1 MLFTLLLFMSF
12 SSCFGQGQGYA
23 VFDDS
28 TDPDTP
34 TLTFKYGT
42 PTGTAGTDYY
52 NTDNTGTSDPGW
64 YDKRESIKKVVF
76 DSSFA
81 NARPKSCCWWFKY
94 CTNLT
99 DITGIEYLNTS
110 NVTNMAHMFFG
121 CSGLTDLDVS
131 NFNTANVTNMS
142 DMFYYCSSLTSLDVT
157 HFNTAK
163 VTDMGSMFS
172 GCIGLTSLDVSNFN
186 TAKVTNMYGMF
197 RGCSGLTSLDV
208 SKFNTASVTNMS
220 WMFIDCSGLTSLNL
234 SNFNTEK
241 VTTMGGMF
249 GGCPS
254 LTSLNVSNFNTAN
267 VTNMNSMFEGCSGLT
282 SLDLSNFN
290 TANVTNMHRMFR
302 CCSGLTSLDVSN
314 FNTANVTDMSWM
326 FIACSGLTSLDLS
339 KFNTAKVTNMNGMF
353 SYCSRLTSLDVS
365 HFNTANVTRMDDM
378 FSGCS
383 SLTNLDVSKFNTA
396 SVTNMGNMFD
406 GCRSL
411 TSLDVSKF
419 NTAKVTN
426 MNGMFS
432 YCSRLTSLDVSHF
445 NTANVTRMDDMFSG
459 CSSLTNLD
467 VSKFNTASVTNMGNM
482 FDGCRSLTSLDVSKF
497 NTANVISMIC
507 MFRNCSNLTSLDVSH
522 FDTAKVTTMGSM
534 FWNCYNLTS
543 LTFGENFTTASCTSY
558 KYVFSGCSRLRY
570 LDFYASNDK
579 FDVDD
584 TKSTKFF
591 TIENLNREESQAT
604 ALFGSKDYSQ
614 TYTVYPGLPLTTV
627 IYMPH
632 GISKSDYTNYTD
644 LPNLVFNDGGTLKAA
659 NYYSEDK
666 VDIELPRE
674 FKTTKA
680 EYSRTMKAATQYG
693 TVILPYEFTTN
704 ESVQAYLLRAEHTG
718 TMWYEEVESVPAHT
732 PFFYSKKTASDTNVN
747 FNKTV
752 ANYGITV
759 AATHTTSNAE
769 GGQPY
774 DAASGMDGWTTKG
787 YYITETV
794 DASSGNTYYIS
805 GDKFWRATGTLKMYP
820 HRVTYQGQWQYDPD
834 ATEAPAMLNIITM
847 GADDLP
853 SEVSTAIEAAHLR
866 SLQQGA
872 RDIYDAQG
880 RRQSELKSGL
890 NIVRMADGT
899 TVKIV
904 KR

>member
-1 MLFTLLLFMSF
+1 MIRLQTPGGRKSRMLFTLLLFMSF
-12 SSCFGQGQGYA
+12 SSCFGQERGYA
-23 VFDDS
+23 VFDSS
-28 TDPDTP
+28 TG

-42 PTGTAGTDYY
+42 PTGTLNTDYY
-52 NTDNTGTSDPGW
+52 NTDNIGAGYPGW
-64 YDKRESIKKVVF
+64 YGITTSIKKVVF

-81 NARPKSCCWWFKY
+81 NARPNSCHLWFAN

-99 DITGIEYLNTS
+99 VIDGIEYLNTS
-110 NVTNMAHMFFG
+110 
-121 CSGLTDLDVS
+121 D
-131 NFNTANVTNMS
+131 VTNMS
-142 DMFYYCSSLTSLDVT
+142 DMFYKCSGLTSLDVTHFNTEKVTTMQLMFWGCSGLTSLDVT
-157 HFNTAK
+157 HFNTANVTHMGSMFQTCRSLTSLDVSNFNTEK
-163 VTDMGSMFS
+163 VTDMRWMFTGCSGLISLDLSKFNTEEVTNMECMFDGCSGLTSLDVSHFNTAKVTTMEAMFKGCSGLTSLVVSNFNTENVTNMYEMFS
-172 GCIGLTSLDVSNFN
+172 GCSRLTNLDVTHFNTSNVTSMGYMFYNCSSLTNLDVSNFN
-186 TAKVTNMYGMF
+186 TAKVTDMGQMF
-197 RGCSGLTSLDV
+197 SNCSGLNSLDVSHFNTANVKSMSSMFSGCSGLTSLD
-208 SKFNTASVTNMS
+208 
-220 WMFIDCSGLTSLNL
+220 L
-234 SNFNTEK
+234 
-241 VTTMGGMF
+241 
-249 GGCPS
+249 
-254 LTSLNVSNFNTAN
+254 SNFNTAN
-267 VTNMNSMFEGCSGLT
+267 VTYMNSMFHNCSGLT

-290 TANVTNMHRMFR
+290 TANVTNMYGMFSL
-302 CCSGLTSLDVSN
+302 CSGLTSLDVSN
-314 FNTANVTDMSWM
+314 FNTAKVTDMGYM
-326 FIACSGLTSLDLS
+326 FSNCSGLTS
-339 KFNTAKVTNMNGMF
+339 V
-353 SYCSRLTSLDVS
+353 
-365 HFNTANVTRMDDM
+365 
-378 FSGCS
+378 
-383 SLTNLDVSKFNTA
+383 
-396 SVTNMGNMFD
+396 
-406 GCRSL
+406 
-411 TSLDVSKF
+411 
-419 NTAKVTN
+419 
-426 MNGMFS
+426 
-432 YCSRLTSLDVSHF
+432 
-445 NTANVTRMDDMFSG
+445 
-459 CSSLTNLD
+459 
-467 VSKFNTASVTNMGNM
+467 
-482 FDGCRSLTSLDVSKF
+482 
-497 NTANVISMIC
+497 
-507 MFRNCSNLTSLDVSH
+507 
-522 FDTAKVTTMGSM
+522 
-534 FWNCYNLTS
+534 
-543 LTFGENFTTASCTSY
+543 TFGENFTTASCTN
-558 KYVFSGCSRLRY
+558 FSNMFKSCGKMRY
-570 LDFYASNDK
+570 LDFYASNDDNTHAFK
-579 FDVDD
+579 
-584 TKSTKFF
+584 
-591 TIENLNREESQAT
+591 EANLNRNGASST
-604 ALFGSKDYSQ
+604 VLFGKEG
-614 TYTVYPGLPLTTV
+614 PGLPLTTV

-632 GISKSDYTNYTD
+632 DISKSDYTNYTD

-666 VDIELPRE
+666 VDIEFPRE

-680 EYSRTMKAATQYG
+680 EYSRTMNAATQYG

-834 ATEAPAMLNIITM
+834 ATEAPAMLNVITM
-847 GADDLP
+847 GASETGDDLP

-866 SLQQGA
+866 SLQQNA